1 MVQAGD
7 DDVFQVK
14 TEERGRE
21 ILKGFEG
28 REVWYTITEKQ
39 VESVMGFNSKRN
51 QFMNSI
57 QL

>member
-28 REVWYTITEKQ
+28 RED
-39 VESVMGFNSKRN
+39 
-51 QFMNSI
+51 SI
-57 QL
+57 Y